1 MDRVRVGIVGT
12 GSIFHGW
19 GGSSGHL
26 HAYRNVREAR
36 VVALCDANESRLHY
50 AGVTLKAAF
59 EDEARQAEAAGESQ
73 RARDLRQD
81 ANDIRLYTDAG
92 AMLKAAGLDLVDIV
106 ASPKA
111 HAPLAVAALRAGVN
125 VFCEKPMTRTWLECL
140 PVLEA
145 VKSSG
150 RLFGCAENMLFESP
164 WYDAKKQV
172 DAGAVGEPLLL
183 SLSFG
188 IREVLPVRWSPD
200 LSGGGALTDMGIHA
214 IVTAWFISGFGRR
227 PVRAQAVRPVGVA
240 LRMPE
245 RLVGGVFERMAVEDD
260 AHVVID
266 LEDPATG
273 SRTALQ
279 IEASFSGQDR
289 PGTRLVGSTGEMQ
302 IGSPLKLFDAW
313 GNAREVPTQQPVTGY
328 RVAEG
333 KEPAYSGFVGM
344 IREMCRCVQDGRNPI
359 YDAERASE
367 AMAIIGA
374 CYLSEM
380 NGGRSVTPA
389 EFKQYSLDLQRREG
403 AAAADVFIRQVSEH
417 LVQAAGRGPV

>member
-1 MDRVRVGIVGT
+1 MDRVRVGVVGT

-19 GGSSGHL
+19 GGGSGHL
-26 HAYRNVREAR
+26 HAYRIVREAR
-36 VVALCDANESRLHY
+36 VVALCDANEARLHQ
-50 AGVTLKAAF
+50 AAAALETAF
-59 EDEARQAEAAGESQ
+59 EEEARQAEAAGESQ

-81 ANDIRLYTDAG
+81 AKDLKLYTDAG
-92 AMLKAAGLDLVDIV
+92 AMLQAAGLDLVDVV

-145 VKSSG
+145 LRDSG
-150 RLFGCAENMLFESP
+150 RLFGCAENLIFESP

-172 DAGAVGEPLLL
+172 DAGSVGEPLLFNI
-183 SLSFG
+183 SFG
-188 IREVLPVRWSPD
+188 IREVLPVRWNPD
-200 LSGGGALTDMGIHA
+200 LSGGGALTDMGVHA
-214 IVTAWFISGFGRR
+214 IVTAWFICGLGRR
-227 PVRAQAVRPVGVA
+227 AVRAQAVRPVGVA

-245 RLVGGVFERMAVEDD
+245 RLVGGVFEQMAVEDD

-289 PGTRLVGSTGEMQ
+289 PGTRLIGTTGEMQ
-302 IGSPLKLFDAW
+302 IASPLRLVDVW
-313 GNAREVPTQQPVTGY
+313 GNSREVPTQQPVTGY

-344 IREMCRCVQDGRNPI
+344 IREMCRCVQEGRKPI
-359 YDAERASE
+359 YDAERAAE
-367 AMAIIGA
+367 AMALIGA
-374 CYLSEM
+374 CYLSEIR
-380 NGGRSVTPA
+380 GGHSVSPE
-389 EFKQYSLDLQRREG
+389 EFKGYSIDLQRREG
-403 AAAADVFIRQVSEH
+403 QAAADVFIRQVSAH
-417 LVQAAGRGPV
+417 LARQSAARA